1 MERLRRNSTICT
13 MKRLRKR
20 IIKKNG
26 YQVVSSTQK
35 LKKKRRLRD
44 FRAENI
50 PESLARE
57 GIMGE
62 LDSIKDKTYL
72 YWFMVVLG
80 FFLVILNITDSS
92 FSIEFG
98 EFKYGG
104 TLIGAP
110 MIILGIYWLRNA
122 PKPKI
127 DIKNITKD

>member
-1 MERLRRNSTICT
+1 

-20 IIKKNG
+20 IPKKHG
-26 YQVVSSTQK
+26 YQVITSTQK
-35 LKKKRRLRD
+35 PKKKRRLRD

-72 YWFMVVLG
+72 YWFMVGLG
-80 FFLVILNITDSS
+80 FILVILNITDSP

-98 EFKYGG
+98 GFKYGG

-110 MIILGIYWLRNA
+110 MMMLGIYWLRNA
-122 PKPKI
+122 PKPNI